1 MDAVA
6 DMNGRRAEPASLIM
20 DQKNHL
26 PKQGLDIAPRL
37 ANFDAIKQ
45 HMFSYILQYI

>member
-6 DMNGRRAEPASLIM
+6 DMNGRRAGPASLIM

-26 PKQGLDIAPRL
+26 PKQGRDVVQRL
-37 ANFDAIKQ
+37 VKFDA
-45 HMFSYILQYI
+45 